1 MEIVNAFYFQWRI
14 DGLRTDHP
22 EDKGLP
28 RINPRII
35 VGVCR
40 DTIMPSTDLNRS
52 TDVFALNLHTGDVL
66 VNRRW
71 KDFYPV
77 E

>member
-1 MEIVNAFYFQWRI
+1 LKTN
-14 DGLRTDHP
+14 D
-22 EDKGLP
+22 
-28 RINPRII
+28 RINPRVV

-52 TDVFALNLHTGDVL
+52 TDVFGLNLHTGDIL

-77 E
+77 EEVDEN